1 MVVYWVDLGYHVTEL
16 HNNFEDAQTACDN
29 LNKEAKDT
37 QIKDLMTGCRYTL
50 CEAQEWM
57 SRHRDYY
64 SMEEVELSQGNNS
77 RNYHEN

>member
-37 QIKDLMTGCRYTL
+37 QIKDLMNTGRYTL
-50 CEAQEWM
+50 CEAQDWM
-57 SRHRDYY
+57 IHHRADYGI
-64 SMEEVELSQGNNS
+64 EEVELSQGNNS
-77 RNYHEN
+77 RN